1 MTYDIWEKSYV
12 QKLAELR
19 IRNLPALFFAKLQ
32 TDKFTI
38 HIKRDTLMQSGLL
51 HYIFKILYKQ
61 IKTLIN
67 L

>member
-1 MTYDIWEKSYV
+1 
-12 QKLAELR
+12 
-19 IRNLPALFFAKLQ
+19 LPALFFAKIQ

-61 IKTLIN
+61 IKTWIN